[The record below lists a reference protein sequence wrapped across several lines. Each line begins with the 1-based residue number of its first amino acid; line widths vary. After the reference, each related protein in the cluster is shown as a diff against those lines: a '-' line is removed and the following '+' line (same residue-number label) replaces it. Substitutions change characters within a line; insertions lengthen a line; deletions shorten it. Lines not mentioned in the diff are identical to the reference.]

1 MDTDI
6 AQPPT
11 VTDTPRRSFGT
22 AVLAATAVVALGVGF
37 GAGYV
42 SHTSSSASSSATTA
56 SSSATTASSSA
67 TTASSSAT
75 TAVHGTL
82 TLPDGGYSSVG
93 TTCSGSG
100 GYQDISAGVAVTIGD
115 QTGKTLA
122 VTSLAAGTFGGG
134 GCQFA
139 FSTNVAA
146 ATTYTVTISHRGTQ
160 TFTPADVA
168 SGFNMT
174 LAAS

>member
-6 AQPPT
+6 AQQPT
-11 VTDTPRRSFGT
+11 VTDTPRRSFGS
-22 AVLAATAVVALGVGF
+22 AVLTATAVVALGVGF

-42 SHTSSSASSSATTA
+42 SHTSSS
-56 SSSATTASSSA
+56 
-67 TTASSSAT
+67 ASSSAT

-100 GYQDISAGVAVTIGD
+100 GYQDINAGVAVTIGD

-160 TFTPADVA
+160 TFMPAEVA

>member
-42 SHTSSSASSSATTA
+42 SHTSSS
-56 SSSATTASSSA
+56 ASSSA

>member
-1 MDTDI
+1 MED
-6 AQPPT
+6 
-11 VTDTPRRSFGT
+11 
-22 AVLAATAVVALGVGF
+22 L
-37 GAGYV
+37 
-42 SHTSSSASSSATTA
+42 SSATTA
-56 SSSATTASSSA
+56 PTPAMPRRPVLLAMSAGVIVALAAGFGAGWVAHTSSSNSSSAS
-67 TTASSSAT
+67 

-82 TLPDGGYSSVG
+82 TLPDGGYTSVG
-93 TTCSGSG
+93 STCSGSG

-122 VTSLAAGTFGGG
+122 VTSLQAGTFGGG

-139 FSTNVAA
+139 FSAKVAA

-168 SGFNMT
+168 GGFNLT
-174 LAAS
+174 LNEG